1 MHWLI
6 FEPVFL
12 AGFWAGD
19 YTLTVK
25 TVKKTSKTVCF

>member
-1 MHWLI
+1 MPWRI

-19 YTLTVK
+19 YIAQRVINARERK
-25 TVKKTSKTVCF
+25 